1 MLQVTW
7 EPTKVHKARIKDDVD
22 TWCKKKEK
30 PYKTIDSFLWLL
42 LLLTLIYVFY
52 FQCNMLC
59 LHLLIISSM

>member
-7 EPTKVHKARIKDDVD
+7 EPTKVHKASIKDDVD

-30 PYKTIDSFLWLL
+30 PYKTIDSFLLL

-52 FQCNMLC
+52 FQSNTLC